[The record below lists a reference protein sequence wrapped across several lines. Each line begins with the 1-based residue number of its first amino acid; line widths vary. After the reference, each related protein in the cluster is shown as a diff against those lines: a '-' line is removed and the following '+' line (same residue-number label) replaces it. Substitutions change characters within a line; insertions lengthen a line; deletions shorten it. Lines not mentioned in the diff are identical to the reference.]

1 MCSLTMRAQILTTC
15 YTIHEYLLLFQFLKA
30 SYFICQ
36 LFQTSKHTVIHFSV
50 TLSCFLEFLEEN

>member
-1 MCSLTMRAQILTTC
+1 MRAQILTTC